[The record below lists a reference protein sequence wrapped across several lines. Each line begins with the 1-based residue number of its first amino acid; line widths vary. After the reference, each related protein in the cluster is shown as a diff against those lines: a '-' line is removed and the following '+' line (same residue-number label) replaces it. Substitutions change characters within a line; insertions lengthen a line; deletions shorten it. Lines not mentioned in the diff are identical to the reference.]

1 MRDGSIVALDKN
13 KAIAAAQK
21 YLQRG
26 QIDKAIKEYETIVE
40 ADPGD
45 VRVWLKIG
53 DLHSRNGKVALAV
66 NTYKKV
72 AETYKGK
79 GFFLKAVAVYK
90 KVLDVDPTLTEV
102 YRTLGDV
109 YIKLNLPSEAL
120 AQYRL
125 VVGSYERDG
134 RSSDAMDLLE
144 HMVELVPDDESNHL
158 RLAEAHAKNCNDEPA
173 IEHFEFVLGRM
184 RSQNRHGE
192 FIKVAERLLY
202 LYPEQISSG
211 RRLAQAYLA
220 TSNSKRALAWLQR
233 LFKLDPTDTRT
244 LALLAE
250 TFREIGRHEKAAAVY
265 RELVRIYSQNG
276 EKNKQQQA
284 LQRLIEVAPGD
295 NAARDALAHLSSQN
309 EGEVGGAS
317 SILGTDA
324 NFEPVMSPEERINLC
339 LADVDLLIKYQLPD
353 HARQR
358 IDVAIGLDATNPN
371 VYLKLKDLCI
381 LRSDGDA
388 AADALVKA
396 AELFGQTDT
405 DQAETCLRNAL
416 NLVPDHPLAMKLL
429 AGANQVASAQN
440 SGADAMD
447 STASTI
453 PRTNPDPL
461 DELSMDFDIDLNLD
475 DLSLDDFSDLSEDSS
490 EFELSLDGFELEEL
504 GFEIQGDGLGDA
516 PDDDEFADL
525 LAEKSASEDEFADLL
540 SDDAADASL
549 PDDSSIHGANAGAI
563 ITPPMPNDDRASE
576 IANHNNGPS
585 SQTLIPNYEPNGSPE
600 TETQTADFGDA
611 FGDGLLDITMDHAIP
626 DIEAKPTDATSEHD
640 VLDLSEFDDLDDINQ
655 AALDVLADADLSGDF
670 GDLLV
675 DSPDTEI
682 SAQMPVKSSD
692 APKPRD
698 DS

>member
-1 MRDGSIVALDKN
+1 MALDKN
-13 KAIAAAQK
+13 KAIASAQK

-26 QIDKAIKEYETIVE
+26 QIDKAIKEYESIVD

-72 AETYKGK
+72 AETYRGK

-134 RSSDAMDLLE
+134 RSADAMILLE
-144 HMVELVPDDESNHL
+144 HMVELVPEDESNHL
-158 RLAEAHAKNCNDEPA
+158 RLAEAHAKNCNDQPA

-184 RSQNRHGE
+184 RSQNRHAE

-202 LYPEQISSG
+202 LYPEQIASG
-211 RRLAQAYLA
+211 RHLAQAYLA

-250 TFREIGRHEKAAAVY
+250 TFREIGRNEKAAAVY

-276 EKNKQQQA
+276 ETNKQQQA
-284 LQRLIEVAPGD
+284 LQRLVDVAPND
-295 NAARDALAHLSSQN
+295 SAARDALAHISSEN
-309 EGEVGGAS
+309 EGYTAGQS

-324 NFEPVMSPEERINLC
+324 NFEPVLSTEERVNLC
-339 LADVDLLIKYQLPD
+339 LADVDLLLKYQLPD

-358 IDVAIGLDATNPN
+358 IDVAIGLDSKNPA
-371 VYLKLKDLCI
+371 VYLKLKDLCL
-381 LRSDGDA
+381 LRNESDA
-388 AADALVKA
+388 AAEALVKA
-396 AELFGQTDT
+396 AQLSSEADSSRAESYLREALSLAPEHALASELLSGIGQVGGPSADLDNSELTSSAAPPMDA
-405 DQAETCLRNAL
+405 AE
-416 NLVPDHPLAMKLL
+416 PSED
-429 AGANQVASAQN
+429 
-440 SGADAMD
+440 
-447 STASTI
+447 
-453 PRTNPDPL
+453 
-461 DELSMDFDIDLNLD
+461 LSMDFDIDLNLD
-475 DLSLDDFSDLSEDSS
+475 DLSLDDFSDLSDDSS

-504 GFEIQGDGLGDA
+504 GFEVQSDGLAEA

-525 LAEKSASEDEFADLL
+525 LADDGAEDMLL
-540 SDDAADASL
+540 
-549 PDDSSIHGANAGAI
+549 DDSSMHGPNAGAI
-563 ITPPMPNDDRASE
+563 ITPPMPNERTTDD
-576 IANHNNGPS
+576 GPKS
-585 SQTLIPNYEPNGSPE
+585 SQTLIPNYEPDVLSE
-600 TETQTADFGDA
+600 TATQTADFGDG

-626 DIEAKPTDATSEHD
+626 DIDLKQDDATSEHD

-655 AALDVLADADLSGDF
+655 AALDVLADSDLSGDF

-675 DSPDTEI
+675 DTPNTELPT
-682 SAQMPVKSSD
+682 AQPIRTGDVPKSG
-692 APKPRD
+692 D
-698 DS
+698 DH

>member
-1 MRDGSIVALDKN
+1 MALDKN

-21 YLQRG
+21 FLQRG
-26 QIDKAIKEYETIVE
+26 QIDKAIKEYESIVE

-109 YIKLNLPSEAL
+109 YIKLNLPTEAL

-134 RSSDAMDLLE
+134 RSTDAMTLLE
-144 HMVELVPDDESNHL
+144 HMVDLVPEDESNHL
-158 RLAEAHAKNCNDEPA
+158 RLAEAHAKNCNDQPS

-184 RSQNRHGE
+184 RSQNRHAE

-211 RRLAQAYLA
+211 RHLAQAYLA

-250 TFREIGRHEKAAAVY
+250 TFREIGRNEKAAAVY
-265 RELVRIYSQNG
+265 RELVRIYSQNRQI
-276 EKNKQQQA
+276 NKQQQA
-284 LQRLIEVAPGD
+284 LQRLVDVAPND
-295 NAARDALAHLSSQN
+295 TAARDALAQVSSQN
-309 EGEVGGAS
+309 DGNTPGTS

-324 NFEPVMSPEERINLC
+324 NFEPIMSMEERVNLC
-339 LADVDLLIKYQLPD
+339 LADVDLLLKYQLPD

-358 IDVAIGLDATNPN
+358 IDVAIGLDSKNPA
-371 VYLKLKDLCI
+371 VYLKLKDLCVM
-381 LRSDGDA
+381 RRDGDA

-396 AELFGQTDT
+396 AEFLIQTEPGQAEAYVREALSLSPNHALAAELLSGIGQTGGT
-405 DQAETCLRNAL
+405 Q
-416 NLVPDHPLAMKLL
+416 PDVKPRPS
-429 AGANQVASAQN
+429 QSSAPPPID
-440 SGADAMD
+440 DA
-447 STASTI
+447 
-453 PRTNPDPL
+453 DPL
-461 DELSMDFDIDLNLD
+461 EDMSMDFDIDLNLD
-475 DLSLDDFSDLSEDSS
+475 DLSLDDFSDLSDDSS

-504 GFEIQGDGLGDA
+504 GFEVQGDGLIET

-525 LAEKSASEDEFADLL
+525 LAEDGPEDMLM
-540 SDDAADASL
+540 
-549 PDDSSIHGANAGAI
+549 DDSSMHESNASAI
-563 ITPPMPNDDRASE
+563 ITPPMSRDTDVSDDKTMAS
-576 IANHNNGPS
+576 S
-585 SQTLIPNYEPNGSPE
+585 SPKSAQALIPNYDPDTSAE
-600 TETQTADFGDA
+600 TTTETADFSDG

-626 DIEAKPTDATSEHD
+626 DIDSKQHDATSEHD
-640 VLDLSEFDDLDDINQ
+640 ILDLSEFDDLDDINQ
-655 AALDVLADADLSGDF
+655 AALDVLADSDLSSDF

-675 DSPDTEI
+675 DTPDTEMPA
-682 SAQMPVKSSD
+682 SKPVKTTD
-692 APKPRD
+692 EPKPRD